1 MQVLEQEGQFQE
13 WANILK
19 EKNPNLII
27 VGVEPE
33 ASPVLTKGYAGAH
46 QIEGIGAGF
55 IPKVLDQ
62 ALLDKVY
69 TVSNEEAIEETKKF
83 Y

>member
-1 MQVLEQEGQFQE
+1 M
-13 WANILK
+13 
-19 EKNPNLII
+19 
-27 VGVEPE
+27 GVEPE

-69 TVSNEEAIEETKKF
+69 TVSNEEAIEETKSFIKKEGILVGISSGAALVVAKK
-83 Y
+83 